1 MQNQL
6 QNQYAPCPKC
16 SQSLAQ
22 KVSFTW
28 WGGLLGPKLLSHVK
42 CGSCGTGYNGKTG
55 KDNTTNIVIYSIV
68 AIVIAFFL
76 MLILFFGLGVLTFM
90 VNR

>member
-1 MQNQL
+1 MM

-16 SQSLAQ
+16 SQSSAQ

-28 WGGLLGPKLLSHVK
+28 WGGILGPKLFTHVK
-42 CGSCGTGYNGKTG
+42 CGACNATYNGKTG
-55 KDNTTNIVIYSIV
+55 KDNTTNIIIYSIV

-76 MLILFFGLGVLTFM
+76 MLLFFFGLGVLTY
-90 VNR
+90 VLNR

>member
-16 SQSLAQ
+16 RQSLAR

-28 WGGLLGPKLLSHVK
+28 WGGLLGPRLLSHVK
-42 CGSCGTGYNGKTG
+42 CGSCGAGYNGKTG
-55 KDNTTNIVIYSIV
+55 KDNTTNIVIYTIV
-68 AIVIAFFL
+68 AIFIAFFL
-76 MLILFFGLGVLTFM
+76 MLVVFFGLGVLTFM